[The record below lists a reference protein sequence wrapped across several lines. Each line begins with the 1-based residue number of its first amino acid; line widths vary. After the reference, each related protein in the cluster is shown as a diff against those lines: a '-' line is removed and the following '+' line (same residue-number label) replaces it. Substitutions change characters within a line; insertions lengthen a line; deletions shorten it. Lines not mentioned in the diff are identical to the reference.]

1 MIYTTRFPCASISTF
16 LKVTVGK
23 IASPLPAIA
32 VAGVL
37 STPPVTSVVIALAV
51 TVEPSLTLMSFS
63 LNTPV
68 VGSTVNGAPEPN
80 SHTPLLFFLAV

>member
-63 LNTPV
+63 LNIPV
-68 VGSTVNGAPEPN
+68 VESTVNGAPEPN